1 MLATEIK
8 NCLSCPS
15 RQFFDKSIAAY
26 EDGILKKPCKP
37 YCRYSKRAF
46 PLKVRE
52 SRNGIPAKCPRRN
65 KGVKLYLL
73 RFTPEKLMTNEDGS
87 IGGFSHTFVCGV
99 RKAPDEVFHELDKAL
114 QLLQKNAAVDI
125 LFQRGDVLEADSEFG
140 TRTWEYTG
148 DSWNPRFQL
157 NPAQVKNIPKGALHN
172 AR

>member
-26 EDGILKKPCKP
+26 EDGILKKPCKS

-99 RKAPDEVFHELDKAL
+99 RKAPD
-114 QLLQKNAAVDI
+114 
-125 LFQRGDVLEADSEFG
+125 
-140 TRTWEYTG
+140 
-148 DSWNPRFQL
+148 
-157 NPAQVKNIPKGALHN
+157 
-172 AR
+172 

>member
-1 MLATEIK
+1 MDRPITTLFMLMSVDGKISTGATDDLDI
-8 NCLSCPS
+8 
-15 RQFFDKSIAAY
+15 DKDFPKIA
-26 EDGILKKPCKP
+26 G
-37 YCRYSKRAF
+37 
-46 PLKVRE
+46 VRE
-52 SRNGIPAKCPRRN
+52 GLHQYYGIPAKCPRRN

-140 TRTWEYTG
+140 THTWEYTG

>member
-1 MLATEIK
+1 M
-8 NCLSCPS
+8 
-15 RQFFDKSIAAY
+15 
-26 EDGILKKPCKP
+26 
-37 YCRYSKRAF
+37 
-46 PLKVRE
+46 
-52 SRNGIPAKCPRRN
+52 
-65 KGVKLYLL
+65 KLYLL

>member
-1 MLATEIK
+1 MLVAEIK
-8 NCLSCPS
+8 SCLSCPS
-15 RQFFDKSIAAY
+15 RQFFSKSIAAY
-26 EDGILKKPCKP
+26 EDGILKNPCTP

-73 RFTPEKLMTNEDGS
+73 RFTPEKLISNEDGS
-87 IGGFSHTFVCGV
+87 IGGFSHTFICGV
-99 RKAPDEVFHELDKAL
+99 RKAPDKVFHELDKAL
-114 QLLQKNAAVDI
+114 QFLQKNAAVDVP
-125 LFQRGDVLEADSEFG
+125 FQRGDVLEADSEFG
-140 TRTWEYTG
+140 IHTWEYTG
-148 DSWNPRFQL
+148 INWNPRFQL